1 MGIKNCVNN
10 QKPKGQ
16 MIDHNNHIYDI
27 DKKIRFL
34 SNLIDSYKINDILT
48 YYEYSDIECEIIK
61 KNIARYLVIE
71 LDQTKFILQDE
82 ASASYITS

>member
-1 MGIKNCVNN
+1 MGIKNCVDN
-10 QKPKGQ
+10 QKPKEQ
-16 MIDHNNHIYDI
+16 AINHNNHIYDI